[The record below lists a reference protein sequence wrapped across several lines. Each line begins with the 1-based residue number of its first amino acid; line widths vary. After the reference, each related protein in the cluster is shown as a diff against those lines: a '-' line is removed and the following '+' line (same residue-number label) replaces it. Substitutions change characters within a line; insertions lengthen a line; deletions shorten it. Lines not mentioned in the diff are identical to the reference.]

1 VLLTDLARASNA
13 ATPQDATTRGVVT
26 CAAYAGGRR
35 VAEVPLDDID
45 RVLRDSDGGFI
56 WIGLYEPDQELL
68 RKVQSEFGL
77 HDLAI
82 EDAHRAHQRPKLEQY
97 EKSLFIVLRTAQ
109 LIQKDGQLDVE
120 FGETHV
126 FVGGSYVVT
135 VRHGSQRSYADL
147 RARLEASPALLAQ
160 GPGFVLY
167 ALMDFL
173 VDQYF
178 PIVAGLEEEVSALE
192 EALLGDSSDRFSR
205 KTLTR
210 IYQLKRDL
218 LRVKRA
224 VAPLIEVA
232 NRLMRFDFDFVPN
245 DTRPYFRDVLDH
257 VIRINEMVD
266 NLRELLTTA
275 FEVNLSLISVEEN
288 QEMKRLA
295 EWSVEQNKDTR
306 RLAAW
311 AAIIA
316 VPTMI
321 AGVYGMNFQIMPEL
335 QWPFGYYF
343 ALILMFGT
351 CVVLFLAFKRSKWL

>member
-1 VLLTDLARASNA
+1 VPDLASASVA
-13 ATPQDATTRGVVT
+13 VPPSDGTARGVVT
-26 CAAYAGGRR
+26 CAAYASGRR
-35 VAEVPLDDID
+35 VGEVALEDID
-45 RVLRDSDGGFI
+45 RVLRDEDTFI
-56 WIGLYEPDQELL
+56 WIGLYEPLQDLL
-68 RKVQSEFGL
+68 LTVQRKFGL

-82 EDAHRAHQRPKLEQY
+82 EDALVAHQRPKLEQY

-109 LIQKDGQLDVE
+109 LVDKNGRVE
-120 FGETHV
+120 VDFGETHL
-126 FVGGSYVVT
+126 FVGESYVVT
-135 VRHGSQRSYADL
+135 VRHGSQRSHAEL
-147 RARLEASPALLAQ
+147 RARCEASPALLAQ

-167 ALMDFL
+167 ALIDFL

-178 PIVAGLEEEVSALE
+178 PVVAGLEEEVAQLE
-192 EALLGDSSDRFSR
+192 EALLGDSAERVSR
-205 KTLTR
+205 TTLTR

-224 VAPLIEVA
+224 VAPLIDVA
-232 NRLMRFDFDFVPN
+232 NRLMRFDLEFIPS

-257 VIRINEMVD
+257 VMQLNQMVD

-306 RLAAW
+306 RLASW

-321 AGVYGMNFQIMPEL
+321 AGIEGMNFQLMPEL
-335 QWPFGYYF
+335 QWSLGYPI
-343 ALILMFGT
+343 ALALMVATSVG
-351 CVVLFLAFKRSKWL
+351 LFIAFKRSRWL

>member
-1 VLLTDLARASNA
+1 MTDLAPAQAVRAGSGGTA
-13 ATPQDATTRGVVT
+13 RGVVT
-26 CAAYAGGRR
+26 CAAYADGRR
-35 VAEVPLDDID
+35 LADVPLDDIG
-45 RVLRDSDGGFI
+45 RVLTGVDGFI
-56 WIGLYEPDQELL
+56 WIGLYEPDEDLL
-68 RKVQSEFGL
+68 RKVQNEFSL

-97 EKSLFIVLRTAQ
+97 EESLFVVLRTVHLTHSADD
-109 LIQKDGQLDVE
+109 LLGVD

-126 FVGGSYVVT
+126 FVGPRYVVT
-135 VRHGSQRSYADL
+135 VRHGSQRSHAEL
-147 RARLEASPALLAQ
+147 RTRCEASPRLLAQ

-178 PIVAGLEEEVSALE
+178 PIVAELEEEVAALE
-192 EALLGDSSDRFSR
+192 EALLGETERVSR
-205 KTLTR
+205 QTLTR

-224 VAPLIEVA
+224 IAPLIEVC
-232 NRLMRFDFDFVPN
+232 NRLMRFDIDLIPL

-288 QEMKRLA
+288 KDMKRLA
-295 EWSVEQNKDTR
+295 EWSVEQNRDTR

-321 AGVYGMNFQIMPEL
+321 AGIYGMNFELMPEL
-335 QWPFGYYF
+335 HMPLGYPF
-343 ALILMFGT
+343 ALLIMASA
-351 CVVLFLAFKRSKWL
+351 CVLLFLGFKRTGWL

>member
-1 VLLTDLARASNA
+1 MRSSK
-13 ATPQDATTRGVVT
+13 RGLNSKNV
-26 CAAYAGGRR
+26 
-35 VAEVPLDDID
+35 
-45 RVLRDSDGGFI
+45 
-56 WIGLYEPDQELL
+56 
-68 RKVQSEFGL
+68 EFV
-77 HDLAI
+77 
-82 EDAHRAHQRPKLEQY
+82 
-97 EKSLFIVLRTAQ
+97 VLRTAQ
-109 LIQKDGQLDVE
+109 LTHSADDVLGVE

-126 FVGGSYVVT
+126 FVDPRYLVT
-135 VRHGSQRSYADL
+135 VRHGSQRSYTDL
-147 RARLEASPALLAQ
+147 RARCEASPRLLAQ
-160 GPGFVLY
+160 GAGYVLY

-178 PIVAGLEEEVSALE
+178 PIVAALEEEVALLE
-192 EALLGDSSDRFSR
+192 EALLGETDRVSR
-205 KTLTR
+205 ATLTR

-224 VAPLIEVA
+224 VAPLIEVC
-232 NRLMRFDFDFVPN
+232 NRLMRFDIDLVPI

-275 FEVNLSLISVEEN
+275 FEVNLSPISVEEN

-295 EWSVEQNKDTR
+295 EWSVEQNRDMR

-321 AGVYGMNFQIMPEL
+321 AGIYGMNFLDMPEL
-335 QWPFGYYF
+335 HWTFGYYF
-343 ALILMFGT
+343 ALVLMVAACAALFFG
-351 CVVLFLAFKRSKWL
+351 FKRSNWL